1 MKQILITICLFVLV
15 LTPLHAQT
23 FTMKMNE
30 QGKEFIVDIDWDAKK
45 ITLTDAGQIIVDEEI
60 KSALVYN
67 DDKVGFSFEEGIP
80 PVFEMSY
87 EKQFFILLPE
97 AIVCN
102 NKEKSRTYLLKP
114 INSKEYITNLNQL
127 MDLISKKN
135 HEKVK
140 VALTV
145 NIKEVKFTM
154 IRVEG
159 GSFTMGATKEHLI
172 HVMDREKPTHTV
184 TLDDYYIGQTEV
196 TQSLWEAVMGHNPSK
211 HVGGNY
217 PVENITWDDC
227 HVFIEKIRELTG
239 LPFRLPT
246 EAEWEYAARGGQESS
261 GYQYSGGNTLHKISW
276 YSGNSYGDTQ
286 YVGGK
291 EMNELGLYDM
301 SGNVWELVEDWFGN
315 YSEEP
320 QTNPKGPE
328 KGEEHIARGGSVIS
342 SEWTFRVSVRRNI
355 APDFKY
361 KDMGLRLAL

>member
-1 MKQILITICLFVLV
+1 MKQILIIFCLFVLA

-23 FTMKMNE
+23 FTFKMKE
-30 QGKEFIVDIDWDAKK
+30 QDKEYIVNIDWDSKK

-114 INSKEYITNLNQL
+114 KNSREYITNLNQL
-127 MDLISKKN
+127 KDLISTN
-135 HEKVK
+135 DHEKEK
-140 VALTV
+140 VTLTF
-145 NIKEVKFTM
+145 NIKDVKFTM
-154 IRVEG
+154 IRVVG
-159 GSFTMGATKEHLI
+159 GSFTMGATKEQLI

-196 TQSLWEAVMGHNPSK
+196 TQSLWEAVMGNNPSGHK
-211 HVGGNY
+211 GNNY
-217 PVENITWDDC
+217 PVENITWDYC

-246 EAEWEYAARGGQESS
+246 EAEWEYAARGGQESC
-261 GYQYSGGNTLHKISW
+261 GYQFSGGNSLPKISW
-276 YSGNSYGDTQ
+276 YSGNAYRDTQ

-291 EMNELGLYDM
+291 EKNELGLYDM
-301 SGNVWELVEDWFGN
+301 SGNVWEWVEDWYGYF
-315 YSEEP
+315 SEEP
-320 QTNPKGPE
+320 QINPKGPE
-328 KGEEHIARGGSVIS
+328 TGDEHIARGGSVFG
-342 SEWTFRVSVRRNI
+342 SEWTFRVSVRRNL
-355 APDFKY
+355 APGYKFK
-361 KDMGLRLAL
+361 DIGFRLAL